1 MLMKERYRTVTVCLS
16 LLNLALVFAV
26 ASDEELSRICIP
38 LAFFAGTL
46 LYGTERHMTGKAG
59 KKTGSRFQ
67 GIFALLFLAAA
78 VFSVLHIGGLL

>member
-16 LLNLALVFAV
+16 LLILALVFAV

-38 LAFFAGTL
+38 LAFFPGTL
-46 LYGTERHMTGKAG
+46 LYGTVAAYDRKAG

>member
-16 LLNLALVFAV
+16 LLILALVFAV
-26 ASDEELSRICIP
+26 ASDEVVSRICIP
-38 LAFFAGTL
+38 LAFLAGPL
-46 LYGTERHMTGKAG
+46 LYGTGAAYDRKAG